1 MEHVK
6 PKYGVETVT
15 KNLRPPTQTAFNS
28 EEKNLQKSL
37 ALVPLS
43 RNGSS
48 LGLLIIQK
56 TTNNPRNLFSY
67 NTNTVSKHT
76 IPFILERHARFS
88 AYLPPA
94 KVIHMLPT
102 LQQQNKLA

>member
-67 NTNTVSKHT
+67 NTNTVSNAHT
-76 IPFILERHARFS
+76 YHSFLRGVQDSQRI
-88 AYLPPA
+88 YLPQSDTRA
-94 KVIHMLPT
+94 THT
-102 LQQQNKLA
+102 ATTE